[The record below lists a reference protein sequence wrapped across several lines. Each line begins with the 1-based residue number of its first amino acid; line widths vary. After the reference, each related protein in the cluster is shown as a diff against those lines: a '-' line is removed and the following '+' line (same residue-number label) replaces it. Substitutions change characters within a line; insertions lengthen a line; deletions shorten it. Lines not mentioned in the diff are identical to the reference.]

1 MNNRL
6 KQLLYD
12 EYRYKM
18 PDELFDRFIGAAT
31 EVWLKNGEVLIP
43 YGRLDTNIYI
53 HKSGIIRACY
63 LDGENEKTY
72 GFTNPGTVIISYHPH
87 FMHRPSFFQF
97 ESCGESTVMKISK
110 KDVDEMVD
118 SSHEFAKW
126 MLVVQSYKL
135 YYFEFKYSVI
145 NGNSMERFIALIQNR
160 PEIMAHVPLKIIAS
174 YLGITPTHLS
184 RLKKSLK
191 SEK

>member
-1 MNNRL
+1 MYKEL

-12 EYRYKM
+12 EYRCEM
-18 PDELFDRFIGAAT
+18 SDELFDRFIGVAT
-31 EVWLKNGEVLIP
+31 EVSLKNGEPLIP
-43 YGRLDTNIYI
+43 YDRFDPNVYI
-53 HKSGIIRACY
+53 HKSGLIRACY
-63 LDGENEKTY
+63 FDGEIEKTY

-97 ESCGESTVMKISK
+97 ESCGESTVMKIAK
-110 KDVDEMVD
+110 KAVDELID

-126 MLVVQSYKL
+126 MLVVQSHKL

-145 NGNSMERFIALIQNR
+145 NGNSMERFRALIENR

-184 RLKKSLK
+184 RLKKTLK